1 MQVFTFA
8 VLVLATA
15 VPTLAFTNGSLV
27 PAYFCNPVPD
37 GMPKSLGELIPFT
50 VKDQAGPLAFNAS
63 AGSNLQVVPMTNT
76 QPGNTG
82 YMLAAFHNTLNS
94 ILPIQQVITVAT
106 MNGGPLI
113 AGQANQLNISSG
125 VPGVAIDG
133 AMLYVHNAAGIR
145 QGCFSDASGTFK
157 AFAGCGLNAQGG
169 PAGVIHQHLISCN
182 ASYTGLS
189 YNVPICGPA
198 NGTLTIAGLGVTDN
212 GFGVF
217 NYTLPVT
224 GSIQCS

>member
-1 MQVFTFA
+1 
-8 VLVLATA
+8 
-15 VPTLAFTNGSLV
+15 
-27 PAYFCNPVPD
+27 
-37 GMPKSLGELIPFT
+37 
-50 VKDQAGPLAFNAS
+50 
-63 AGSNLQVVPMTNT
+63 
-76 QPGNTG
+76 
-82 YMLAAFHNTLNS
+82 
-94 ILPIQQVITVAT
+94 

-182 ASYTGLS
+182 VSLRYFPPVPTSYSYEQASYTGLS